1 MRGRKRYNPMK
12 KRFCAL
18 VLAVVALLA
27 SLPAMA
33 AGGGSMGNFT
43 PIRSYDGR
51 FTDVAESSWY
61 YDNIAYLYELGLTD
75 GQTASSFGVSANIT
89 IGEALSFAA
98 RIHST
103 YYLGGPEIGP
113 QSYYSPG
120 MPWYTPY
127 LHYLSSSG
135 ISTAAQFSG
144 QYSHS
149 ATRAQMA
156 CILGNIL
163 PDSEFPAINDTAV
176 TMGYAQR
183 LYITDV
189 NDYTPYQSDILQ
201 LYRWGILTG
210 SDSRGSFYPD
220 AYITRSEFAAMLTRL
235 VNPSLRLTL
244 AWDVTSA
251 YSAEGTT
258 YADLVQ
264 GGLSYTTHPLEAADA
279 IDANIRHMLKT
290 GSNTI
295 TLRYDP
301 ASLTR
306 SFVTDLMNRYLSTI
320 RTYIEQGYNAVTCNY
335 STSSGTVTLRFYSSL
350 FSDNLF
356 SSAREKTMEAAIAV
370 HDHLWQTGTV
380 TAGMTEWEKAR
391 AYYTWICDN
400 TAYDYRATD
409 TSLSHSAYSLFTIG
423 SAVCDGYTAAYNL
436 LLKLEGIACSTASTT
451 DHIWTVAT
459 LDGTT
464 VHIDPTW
471 GDQAGYTNYTYF
483 GMTPAFSLS
492 RFQ

>member
-1 MRGRKRYNPMK
+1 MK

-18 VLAVVALLA
+18 VLSVVVLLS
-27 SLPAMA
+27 SLPVLA
-33 AGGGSMGNFT
+33 AGGSMGNFAPMRT
-43 PIRSYDGR
+43 YDGR
-51 FTDVAESSWY
+51 FADVTQGSWS
-61 YDNIAYLYELGLTD
+61 YDNIVYLYELGLTD
-75 GQTASSFGVSANIT
+75 GQSATSFGVSSHIT

-103 YYLGGPEIGP
+103 YYLGDPEAGALA
-113 QSYYSPG
+113 YG
-120 MPWYTPY
+120 GDGGAWYTPY
-127 LHYLSSSG
+127 LRYLTASG
-135 ISTAAQFSG
+135 VSTATQFSG
-144 QYSHS
+144 QYDRY

-156 CILGNIL
+156 HILGNIL
-163 PDSEFPAINDTAV
+163 PSSEFAPINDTAV

-210 SDSRGSFYPD
+210 SDSQGSFDPE

-235 VNPSLRLTL
+235 VNPTLRLTL

-258 YADLVQ
+258 YADLIQ
-264 GGLSYTTHPLEAADA
+264 GGALSYTTHPLEDTNA
-279 IDANIRHMLKT
+279 IDANIRHMLKI

-295 TLRYDP
+295 TLRFSP
-301 ASLTR
+301 ETLTR
-306 SFVTDLMNRYLSTI
+306 SFVTELMNRYLSTV

-335 STSSGTVTLRFYSSL
+335 STSSGTVTFRFYSSL
-350 FSDNLF
+350 FSDDLF
-356 SSAREKTMEAAIAV
+356 DSAQEKTLNAAIAV
-370 HDHLWQTGTV
+370 HDHLWQTGAI
-380 TAGMTEWEKAR
+380 TAGMTEREKAH
-391 AYYTWICDN
+391 AYYTWVCDN
-400 TAYDYRATD
+400 TTYDYRATD
-409 TSLSHSAYSLFTIG
+409 TSLSHSAYSLFTMG

-483 GMTPAFSLS
+483 GMTPSFSLS

>member
-1 MRGRKRYNPMK
+1 MK

-18 VLAVVALLA
+18 VIAVVALLA

-33 AGGGSMGNFT
+33 AGGSMGNFT

-127 LHYLSSSG
+127 LHYLSASG

-163 PDSEFPAINDTAV
+163 PDSEFLAINDTAV

-183 LYITDV
+183 L
-189 NDYTPYQSDILQ
+189 
-201 LYRWGILTG
+201 
-210 SDSRGSFYPD
+210 
-220 AYITRSEFAAMLTRL
+220 
-235 VNPSLRLTL
+235 
-244 AWDVTSA
+244 
-251 YSAEGTT
+251 
-258 YADLVQ
+258 
-264 GGLSYTTHPLEAADA
+264 
-279 IDANIRHMLKT
+279 
-290 GSNTI
+290 
-295 TLRYDP
+295 
-301 ASLTR
+301 
-306 SFVTDLMNRYLSTI
+306 
-320 RTYIEQGYNAVTCNY
+320 
-335 STSSGTVTLRFYSSL
+335 
-350 FSDNLF
+350 
-356 SSAREKTMEAAIAV
+356 
-370 HDHLWQTGTV
+370 
-380 TAGMTEWEKAR
+380 
-391 AYYTWICDN
+391 
-400 TAYDYRATD
+400 
-409 TSLSHSAYSLFTIG
+409 
-423 SAVCDGYTAAYNL
+423 
-436 LLKLEGIACSTASTT
+436 
-451 DHIWTVAT
+451 
-459 LDGTT
+459 
-464 VHIDPTW
+464 
-471 GDQAGYTNYTYF
+471 
-483 GMTPAFSLS
+483 
-492 RFQ
+492 